1 MREPPQ
7 PGPAPWAEIAI
18 EAACARAEEWYR
30 SLPRFPQ
37 RVNLGSVVGFKHPAI
52 LSEQDCVMHFARFL
66 NEAGIPWDAI
76 HHQVSVSR
84 WLFESP
90 HPAATAGARKW
101 RVDLALLRNE
111 DFLAA
116 RLPAT
121 TSGFR
126 FDACLEFAYLPDS
139 WTVPDATAYGEPAK
153 SRTKVEKDID
163 KIGRYL
169 DGGVCRAGYAI
180 VFEESESGFSPTFA
194 SEAEANTGCRV
205 RIIRGYSASTHA
217 ATPRNG
223 AEANGD

>member
-1 MREPPQ
+1 M
-7 PGPAPWAEIAI
+7 
-18 EAACARAEEWYR
+18 
-30 SLPRFPQ
+30 
-37 RVNLGSVVGFKHPAI
+37 
-52 LSEQDCVMHFARFL
+52 
-66 NEAGIPWDAI
+66 
-76 HHQVSVSR
+76 
-84 WLFESP
+84 
-90 HPAATAGARKW
+90 
-101 RVDLALLRNE
+101 DLALLRNE